1 MGSSEEISQN
11 GNANSNRGKRLSAG
25 AVVIRDS
32 GADFRFLLLRAF
44 HHWDFPKGMVE
55 SGETPMDAAIREIQ
69 EETLLDD
76 LTFAWG
82 EAFYETGPY
91 SRGKIARYY
100 LARTETESISLP
112 VNPEIGRPE
121 HSEYRW
127 VNFDEALMLTSP
139 RIKPVIYWAAN
150 ILDLD

>member
-1 MGSSEEISQN
+1 MSSSDEKGRN
-11 GNANSNRGKRLSAG
+11 GNSNRGKRLSAG
-25 AVVIRDS
+25 AVVIRGS
-32 GADFRFLLLRAF
+32 GANFRFLLLRAF
-44 HHWDFPKGMVE
+44 RHWDFPKGMVE
-55 SGETPMDAAIREIQ
+55 SGETPLDAAIREIQ

-100 LARTETESISLP
+100 LARTETEGICLP
-112 VNPEIGRPE
+112 VNPELGRPE

-127 VNFDEALMLTSP
+127 VDFDEALLLTSP
-139 RIKPVIYWAAN
+139 RVKPVIYWAAN